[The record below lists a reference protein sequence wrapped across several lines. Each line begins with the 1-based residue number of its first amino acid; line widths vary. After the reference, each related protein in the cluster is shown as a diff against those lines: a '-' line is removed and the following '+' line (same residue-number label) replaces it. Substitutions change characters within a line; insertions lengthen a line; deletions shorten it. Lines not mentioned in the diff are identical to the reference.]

1 MSLPVHVV
9 NLVTLQTNPHQLTV
23 VMSPD
28 EQFEQ
33 ERQKQEQEKLDSLI
47 ENLQDADRE
56 QIYRKGTLENI

>member
-1 MSLPVHVV
+1 
-9 NLVTLQTNPHQLTV
+9 
-23 VMSPD
+23 MSPD